1 MQISPSAYMGVE
13 TLVRLASQNADKP
26 CTTRGLAEWINR
38 SVSYTEGLMA
48 RLRDAGLVVARH
60 GPGGGYLLARPADR
74 ITVAE
79 ILQAVDAPASP
90 SERPLNATTLEAVE
104 IHNLHGTD
112 FLWAALKSNVLLFLN
127 RVSLAELAPETA
139 ALVNDRQPDGAPS
152 SAADGR
158 RTAPRRPDSEH
169 PSA

>member
-13 TLVRLASQNADKP
+13 TLVRLAAQDADRP

-79 ILQAVDAPASP
+79 IFWAFDAPASP
-90 SERPLNATTLEAVE
+90 SGRPLDASTLEAME
-104 IHNLHGTD
+104 IRDLHGTD

-127 RVSLAELAPETA
+127 RVSLADLAPEMA
-139 ALVNDRQPDGAPS
+139 EPVDDGGHDGAPR
-152 SAADGR
+152 AGPVQTTPRHDHGR
-158 RTAPRRPDSEH
+158 CIE
-169 PSA
+169 